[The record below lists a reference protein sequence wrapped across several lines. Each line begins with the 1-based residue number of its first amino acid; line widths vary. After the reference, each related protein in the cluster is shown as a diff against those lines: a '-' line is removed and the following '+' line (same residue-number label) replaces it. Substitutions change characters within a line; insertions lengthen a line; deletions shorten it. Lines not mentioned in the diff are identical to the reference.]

1 MAKNIPMA
9 NLAHPKTWV
18 KYRKGLCDDCFGTCC
33 TMPVEVRIDDLIR
46 MGLAHEFD
54 RDEPAKKLAKQLDK
68 AGLIEHFNFKHEVY
82 TLRRKG
88 NGDCQY
94 LHPKTRLCTIY
105 EKRPDTCR
113 NHPRI
118 GPRPGFCAY
127 QPRSKK

>member
-1 MAKNIPMA
+1 
-9 NLAHPKTWV
+9 
-18 KYRKGLCDDCFGTCC
+18 
-33 TMPVEVRIDDLIR
+33 MPVEVRIDDLIR

-54 RDEPAKKLAKQLDK
+54 REEPAKKLAKQLDK
-68 AGLIEHFNFKHEVY
+68 AGLIEHFNFKREIY

-105 EKRPDTCR
+105 EKRPETCR
-113 NHPRI
+113 NHPRV

-127 QPRSKK
+127 RPRKA